1 MTKQAKTKSYKEL
14 KAKRKTGLID
24 WMFREVVRI
33 CLFENRSP
41 NEEETDA
48 ISRGL
53 LTRLQN
59 LHVAMTAEE
68 AKAMVLSRLPR
79 LIERAT
85 RAIDA
90 QKALLQT
97 EQRELDHQQQER
109 LKQAKLMA
117 VLRGGEDALIKTFAR
132 QNGKDRVQA
141 LRELQSLGFC
151 FSDKSIKR
159 QFQIKASIERQELNR
174 KKNRKRKRLESTS
187 AFQRDDQDD
196 TFFFIAGYTSGG
208 APYGVTWEQM
218 GLEPFEDID

>member
-1 MTKQAKTKSYKEL
+1 MAKQAKTKSYKEL

-33 CLFENRSP
+33 CLFENRPP

-79 LIERAT
+79 LIERAS

-132 QNGKDRVQA
+132 QNCEDRVQA
-141 LRELQSLGFC
+141 LCELQNLGFC
-151 FSDKSIKR
+151 FSEKIVER
-159 QFQIKASIERQELNR
+159 QHQIKASIERQELNR